1 MTLIPDVY
9 DKIGSILREMRANRD
24 SGMSFTADEVYKLYV
39 QQYPAD
45 EEMMRRRQESN
56 PQAHS
61 LEGYLNGQLFLYYK
75 NPHGPVIE
83 FLDKM
88 SYRFV

>member
-9 DKIGSILREMRANRD
+9 NKIGNILRIMRSNLS
-24 SGMSFTADEVYKLYV
+24 SGTVFTTAEVCRLYA

-45 EEMMRRRQESN
+45 EEMMRQRKKSIPR
-56 PQAHS
+56 AHG
-61 LEGYLNGQLFLYYK
+61 LDEYLNGQVYLYYR
-75 NPHGPVIE
+75 NPTGPAIE

>member
-9 DKIGSILREMRANRD
+9 DKIGSILRKMRSNRG
-24 SGMSFTADEVYKLYV
+24 SGMVFTTAEVCRLYA

-45 EEMMRRRQESN
+45 EEMMRQRQQSN
-56 PQAHS
+56 PRAHS
-61 LEGYLNGQLFLYYK
+61 LEGYLNGQIFLYYK
-75 NPHGPVIE
+75 NPTGPVID